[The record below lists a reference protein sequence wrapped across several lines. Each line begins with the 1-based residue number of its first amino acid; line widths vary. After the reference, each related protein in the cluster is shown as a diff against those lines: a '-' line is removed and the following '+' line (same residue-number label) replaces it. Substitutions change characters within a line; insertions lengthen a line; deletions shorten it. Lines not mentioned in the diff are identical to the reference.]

1 MTAPIT
7 PFLSLRHKRESTL
20 ESEFLNSPLRGDD
33 GLERPP
39 RGRFDVSLGRAE
51 PPPAQRETEADQT
64 ETEEQ
69 NGRGLRQD
77 LSLGADRQ
85 IVYAEVPIGSHRA
98 IEPPKS

>member
-1 MTAPIT
+1 MTGW
-7 PFLSLRHKRESTL
+7 SV
-20 ESEFLNSPLRGDD
+20 PLVAALTSVRG
-33 GLERPP
+33 GQ
-39 RGRFDVSLGRAE
+39 S
-51 PPPAQRETEADQT
+51 PPPAQRETEANQT

-98 IEPPKS
+98 IEPPKL